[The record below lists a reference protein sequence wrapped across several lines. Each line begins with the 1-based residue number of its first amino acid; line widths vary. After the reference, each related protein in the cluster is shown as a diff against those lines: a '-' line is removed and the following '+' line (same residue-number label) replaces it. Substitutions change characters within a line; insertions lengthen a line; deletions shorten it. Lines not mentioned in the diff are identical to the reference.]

1 MLHRNEGSSRVTIVK
16 KYSNRRLYDT
26 ELSRYI
32 TLDEL
37 ADTVRRG
44 VDVQVVDAKTGQDL
58 TQATLT
64 QLILEGPAAKLLPVP
79 LLRRLLRMPDD
90 AIGEFFSKYV
100 TWTLDLYLA
109 GRSGAERV
117 APYFPFANLPL
128 QATDAVLRMFGGGS
142 RNVSPPPPMYAP
154 EPEPAPAPDSSGR
167 EELAELRRELEA
179 LKVAVRGGA
188 SGSEKSSA

>member
-1 MLHRNEGSSRVTIVK
+1 MTIVK

-37 ADTVRRG
+37 AEKVRRG
-44 VDVQVVDAKTGQDL
+44 VDVQVVDAKSGQDL

-90 AIGEFFSKYV
+90 AIGEFFSKYL

-109 GRSGAERV
+109 GRSGADRV
-117 APYFPFANLPL
+117 APYFPFANLPM
-128 QATDAVLRMFGGGS
+128 QATDAVLRLFSGGG
-142 RNVSPPPPMYAP
+142 RNASAPPPVQHAP
-154 EPEPAPAPDSSGR
+154 EPEPPAADQPAGR

-179 LKVAVRGGA
+179 LKAAVKGSA
-188 SGSEKSSA
+188 AESGESSA